1 MPSPVELYAKE
12 PEMGRD
18 TANSSQLEEL
28 RAELAAV
35 ASDFARLVEHKAAQT
50 KDFAIRE
57 TTESLDTARQLIRS
71 QPIAAI
77 AVAAVAGAALA
88 VILAPKHKP
97 SRRLMD
103 RDWSLDATKSE
114 LNSALDR
121 IKSALPDTSRSSLAS
136 SFERVMDSVANVDPK
151 ASLIPIWEKVA
162 PFLQSLRKSTIGS

>member
-18 TANSSQLEEL
+18 TTNSSQLEEL

-35 ASDFARLVEHKAAQT
+35 ASDFARIVENKAAQT

-57 TTESLDTARQLIRS
+57 TIESVETARQLIRA

-77 AVAAVAGAALA
+77 AVAALAGAALA
-88 VILAPKHKP
+88 VICAPRHKP

-121 IKSALPDTSRSSLAS
+121 IKSLLPDASRRSLSS

-151 ASLIPIWEKVA
+151 ASLIPVWEKVA
-162 PFLQSLRKSTIGS
+162 PFLQSLRKSTIG